1 MSLLRSARR
10 QPPVV
15 VVHPRHPELCL
26 AAPSHASSGSDHG
39 GSALPFPIND
49 HHPHPPHP
57 LEPNSSNNPSTPSRI
72 TIREELVFL
81 RQGRPIAAHALPAA
95 ASPLPPPLSAPGP
108 NGGRAHPSSSSQP
121 PPPPLLL
128 RSCAPGGRPATSCF
142 CNVTT
147 LYD

>member
-10 QPPVV
+10 QQPPVV

-26 AAPSHASSGSDHG
+26 AAPSHASSGSDHNG
-39 GSALPFPIND
+39 GSIND
-49 HHPHPPHP
+49 HHPHPPQP
-57 LEPNSSNNPSTPSRI
+57 LEPNHSNNTNNPSTPSRI

-81 RQGRPIAAHALPAA
+81 RQGRPLAAHALPAA
-95 ASPLPPPLSAPGP
+95 ASPLPPPLSVPRP
-108 NGGRAHPSSSSQP
+108 NGGRGQRHPSQP